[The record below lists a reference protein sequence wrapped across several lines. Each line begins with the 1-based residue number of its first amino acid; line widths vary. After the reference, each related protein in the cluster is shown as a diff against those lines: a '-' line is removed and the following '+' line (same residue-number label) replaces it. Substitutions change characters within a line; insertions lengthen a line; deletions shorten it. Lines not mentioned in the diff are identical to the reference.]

1 MVDPCWYWMYKFR
14 KTRFAMIS
22 NLTETLLAK
31 NAPLSNFWKSWG
43 KCPHTPV
50 GYAKH
55 QSGVEEKSTS
65 SWNNPCHMLATG
77 KRHTTGSQIP
87 KVWIAPLLK
96 NGCVEVPWCSK
107 DAFLIFWLS
116 VPSAYFVSPSH
127 LHSEINK
134 LPRIG
139 QRCAH
144 VTWENIDLLGGERT
158 AVFQIIRKCHLLMLR
173 SEPPLP
179 SSTFAR
185 SMCSSSTPCIAAA
198 EVHDFNLANVSKSK
212 CIQTYPN

>member
-1 MVDPCWYWMYKFR
+1 MPSYTCRICQASVGG
-14 KTRFAMIS
+14 
-22 NLTETLLAK
+22 
-31 NAPLSNFWKSWG
+31 WG
-43 KCPHTPV
+43 
-50 GYAKH
+50 
-55 QSGVEEKSTS
+55 KSTS

-127 LHSEINK
+127 LHNEINK
-134 LPRIG
+134 VPRIG
-139 QRCAH
+139 QWCAH
-144 VTWENIDLLGGERT
+144 VAWENVDLLGCERT
-158 AVFQIIRKCHLLMLR
+158 AVFQIIRKCHFWCWDQNLLCQA
-173 SEPPLP
+173 PPLLG
-179 SSTFAR
+179 R
-185 SMCSSSTPCIAAA
+185 CVSSSTPCIAAA